1 MNIKLR
7 AAGRTVGMIAIATLA
22 PLFVML
28 LFRLDSDTLFGLF
41 TISFF
46 AWMIWV
52 VYSINLTQLESEV
65 KIKEIQER
73 RSTMISG
80 MIKDPE

>member
-7 AAGRTVGMIAIATLA
+7 AAGRTAGMFAIATLA

-41 TISFF
+41 TITFF

-52 VYSINLTQLESEV
+52 VYSINLNQLESEE

-80 MIKDPE
+80 MVKDPE

>member
-7 AAGRTVGMIAIATLA
+7 AAARTIGMFVIATLA

-28 LFRLDSDTLFGLF
+28 LFKLDSDTLFALF
-41 TISFF
+41 TITFF

-52 VYSINLTQLESEV
+52 VYSINLGQLETEEQ
-65 KIKEIQER
+65 IKEMQAR